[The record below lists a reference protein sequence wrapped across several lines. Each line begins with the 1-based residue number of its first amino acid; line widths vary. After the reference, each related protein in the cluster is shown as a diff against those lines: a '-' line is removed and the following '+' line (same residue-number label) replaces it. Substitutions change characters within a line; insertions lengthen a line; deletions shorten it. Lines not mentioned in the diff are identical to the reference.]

1 MKEIYKALGIFNGLD
16 RFSRQ
21 CDFTELASKLIDYQ
35 ITLEIEEVKR
45 EYINR
50 HYSLEEKKTELFFE
64 VINRSIEE
72 KSQDRKKV
80 VDKAFTVVDHLLME
94 GKVEDA
100 KDILIALIEN
110 QPEYITK
117 EIIDVARDTSEAV
130 SSEDYIEIK
139 PEE

>member
-16 RFSRQ
+16 RFLRPA
-21 CDFTELASKLIDYQ
+21 DVIELIPKFIDYQ